1 VVRRTV
7 SNLIEEANMSLSV
20 VATLPAPRQRGR
32 DVQQVIQGLRREHPR
47 AKEVRLAELLA
58 DELVDDRELL
68 LIVAGDLVHKAVAPA
83 KVKAKP
89 TLKAAEAARRERAS
103 RQAVEKEQT
112 TKIAANLRQRITLD
126 AVITLLNGG
135 TKELRYCT
143 AGELTE
149 LAVRGSIYGR
159 IAAKVM
165 EAAGADA
172 MVGEIICARDLEE
185 ICVQSEKTP
194 A

>member
-1 VVRRTV
+1 
-7 SNLIEEANMSLSV
+7 MSLSA
-20 VATLPAPRQRGR
+20 VATLPTSRPRVRN
-32 DVQQVIQGLRREHPR
+32 VVQVIQELRRQNPR
-47 AKEVRLAELLA
+47 SGEGRLAELLA
-58 DELVDDRELL
+58 DELTDDHELL
-68 LIVAGDLVHKAVAPA
+68 LGVAGDLIRRALTA
-83 KVKAKP
+83 KPKP
-89 TLKAAEAARRERAS
+89 TLKAAETARRERAS

-112 TKIAANLRQRITLD
+112 TKIAANVRQQITLD
-126 AVITLLNGG
+126 AVTTLLNGG

-165 EAAGADA
+165 EAGGADA

-194 A
+194 V

>member
-1 VVRRTV
+1 
-7 SNLIEEANMSLSV
+7 MSLSA
-20 VATLPAPRQRGR
+20 VAVLPAPRHRGR
-32 DVQQVIQGLRREHPR
+32 GVLDVIRSLRQQSPR
-47 AKEVRLAELLA
+47 IGEDRLVELLV
-58 DELVDDRELL
+58 DELLDDRELL
-68 LIVAGDLVHKAVAPA
+68 RAVAGDLVHKALVPG
-83 KVKAKP
+83 KVKPKPKP

-112 TKIAANLRQRITLD
+112 TKIAANVRQQITLD

-165 EAAGADA
+165 EAGGADA

-194 A
+194 V

>member
-1 VVRRTV
+1 
-7 SNLIEEANMSLSV
+7 MSLSA
-20 VATLPAPRQRGR
+20 VAVLPAPRHRGR
-32 DVQQVIQGLRREHPR
+32 GVLDVIRSLRQQSPR
-47 AKEVRLAELLA
+47 IGEDRLVELLV
-58 DELVDDRELL
+58 DELLDDRELL
-68 LIVAGDLVHKAVAPA
+68 RAVAGDLVHKALVPA
-83 KVKAKP
+83 KVKPKP
-89 TLKAAEAARRERAS
+89 TLKAAEAARRARAS

-112 TKIAANLRQRITLD
+112 TKIAANVRQQITLD

-149 LAVRGSIYGR
+149 LVVRGSIYGR

-165 EAAGADA
+165 EAGGADA

-194 A
+194 V